1 MEQYIKNIDNFTKTN
16 EPKPEHGYYPEG
28 NYTFNHNKYLI
39 KGTNYHCFYNN
50 EVYLLTLMREIL
62 GEKNSSECILI
73 KNNDDWKIGSRLIE
87 NTENIYQF
95 LELNKKCDKPAENFV
110 SSMLLSVIL
119 GNIDPNSTN
128 ILIQCCEEKNK
139 FYLIDPLIISQNNKF
154 GIDANKLQTDILN
167 LYSNFI
173 KTTNRS
179 NLRENLTKL
188 FVEYFTIC
196 NDDFLKKVIIWIE
209 DYIKNPE
216 NEISDELKD
225 KNIKTIGNLKKISN
239 KNDEMINNL
248 LGNLINSMSENDIIQ
263 EISLIKGIT
272 NKQKE
277 NIGKLSDYFES
288 EKNFPGFGQSGIK
301 KGYANEVIERIE
313 KLKEFRLSELEIGK
327 NQNLCIA

>member
-1 MEQYIKNIDNFTKTN
+1 M
-16 EPKPEHGYYPEG
+16 
-28 NYTFNHNKYLI
+28 
-39 KGTNYHCFYNN
+39 
-50 EVYLLTLMREIL
+50 
-62 GEKNSSECILI
+62 
-73 KNNDDWKIGSRLIE
+73 
-87 NTENIYQF
+87 
-95 LELNKKCDKPAENFV
+95 ELNKECDKPSENFV
-110 SSMLLSVIL
+110 SSMLLSVII

-154 GIDANKLQTDILN
+154 GIDANKLQTDILT
-167 LYSNFI
+167 LYCDFI
-173 KTTNRS
+173 NTTNRS
-179 NLRENLTKL
+179 NLRDDLKDNLKKL
-188 FVEYFTIC
+188 FAKYFAIC
-196 NDDFLKKVIIWIE
+196 NDNFLKKVIIWIE

-216 NEISDELKD
+216 SKIPYELKD

-301 KGYANEVIERIE
+301 KGYANEMIERIE
-313 KLKEFRLSELEIGK
+313 KLKELRLSELEIRK